1 MFCQVLRPNLF
12 SPLPR
17 PHWGSLQHSPKLL
30 DYLFC
35 QVLTV
40 TASTAA
46 HDADDYQCDKSSDN
60 GDVTDP
66 TCSRHVTESVLHISV
81 YNILH

>member
-1 MFCQVLRPNLF
+1 M
-12 SPLPR
+12 
-17 PHWGSLQHSPKLL
+17 
-30 DYLFC
+30 
-35 QVLTV
+35 